1 MNKIKDAVYARGYVY
16 NFHFHLI
23 WVTKYRHQTFTT
35 PQLVAEM
42 KGILQ
47 RIADLNEIIIEK
59 MEVMPDHVHLLISFA
74 PKHSATN
81 VVKAFKGGSARL
93 FLANHPEIR
102 QSQYWGGNLWS
113 RSYYMSTLGN
123 MSKEVVKK
131 YIDEQR
137 TTKSNAGRPKQKN
150 SAIRR

>member
-1 MNKIKDAVYARGYVY
+1 MSKIKDAVYARGYVY

-59 MEVMPDHVHLLISFA
+59 M
-74 PKHSATN
+74 
-81 VVKAFKGGSARL
+81 
-93 FLANHPEIR
+93 
-102 QSQYWGGNLWS
+102 
-113 RSYYMSTLGN
+113 
-123 MSKEVVKK
+123 
-131 YIDEQR
+131 
-137 TTKSNAGRPKQKN
+137 
-150 SAIRR
+150 